1 MSKIKVAELFYSLQG
16 EGQYLGTPSIF
27 LRTFGCNFECAGFG
41 MPRGHLSQERF
52 AINPEEHK
60 AYEDLP
66 LVHTGCDSY
75 ASWDPRFKHLS
86 PMLTVEAIVDKM
98 QELLPGGKFGP
109 DKHLIITG
117 GEPLLGWQRSY
128 IALLEEIAKRDM
140 GLTNLTFETN
150 GTQELKD
157 DLAEYMR
164 ESEDFERV
172 EVMFSISSKLPSSGE
187 KWEDAIRPEIVQGY
201 FDKLEGSDRPWA
213 KGYFKWVVSNED
225 DYHDVVRAVEEYNKV
240 LDGYNI
246 PVYLMPAGGTT
257 KVYDTNEKWVAD
269 LAMKNGWR
277 YTPRLQVQLWKNA
290 WGT

>member
-27 LRTFGCNFECAGFG
+27 LRTFGCNFQCAGFG
-41 MPRGHLSQERF
+41 MTRGQLSEERF
-52 AINPEEHK
+52 AIDPNDYK
-60 AYEDLP
+60 TYNNLP

-86 PMLTVEAIVDKM
+86 PMMTVEAIVERMK
-98 QELLPGGKFGP
+98 QLLPEGKFGP

-128 IALLEEIAKRDM
+128 IVLFEEIFKQDM
-140 GLTNLTFETN
+140 NLTHITFETN
-150 GTQELKD
+150 GTQKLKSELIEWFHGND
-157 DLAEYMR
+157 CFSDLNIT
-164 ESEDFERV
+164 
-172 EVMFSISSKLPSSGE
+172 FSVSSKLPSSGE
-187 KWEDAIRPEIVQGY
+187 KFEEAIRPDIIEDYYHVGN
-201 FDKLEGSDRPWA
+201 LT
-213 KGYFKWVVSNED
+213 YFKWVVSDSD
-225 DYHDVVRAVEEYNKV
+225 DYYDVVRAVDTYTSV
-240 LDGYNI
+240 LGPHVMANI
-246 PVYLMPAGGTT
+246 PIYLMPAGGTT

-269 LAMKNGWR
+269 LAMKHGWR